1 LDWCESIHVG
11 GNGDFG
17 RCCHDAGGAINAA
30 LTGDSHAPHSIMIT
44 QANSLKRW
52 SVRYFS
58 ALHAAVMAAS
68 TEEAAER
75 ALELGSQ
82 AAVLGLGTLDLARL
96 HEEALTELLPGDGD
110 VEGESRLVG
119 RAAVFFNAVLL
130 PIEQTHAGVMRV
142 ETGILKVK
150 GELKKRSIELVEAG
164 RKLKVGIAKR
174 KVADGFLKTSRE
186 KSARLLKQSHV
197 LEGELKAVTQKLF
210 DTHET
215 KRMTMSVRLHEEI
228 AVTLLAIH
236 VRLLALKKEAFI
248 NEAGLTQ
255 EIATASRLVKQSVKT
270 IHHFNREFGTQHEA

>member
-1 LDWCESIHVG
+1 
-11 GNGDFG
+11 
-17 RCCHDAGGAINAA
+17 
-30 LTGDSHAPHSIMIT
+30 MIT

-58 ALHAAVMAAS
+58 ALHAAVMAPS

-75 ALELGSQ
+75 ALELGAQ